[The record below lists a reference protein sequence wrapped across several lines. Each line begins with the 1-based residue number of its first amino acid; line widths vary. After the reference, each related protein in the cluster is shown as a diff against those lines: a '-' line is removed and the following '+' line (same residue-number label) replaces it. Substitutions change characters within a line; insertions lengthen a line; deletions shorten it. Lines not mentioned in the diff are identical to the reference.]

1 MGKKIT
7 RWAATLVPAMAT
19 AGLLLTG
26 TAAAQPSAPAVA
38 TGHRVQIYEI
48 WYNSPGPDHGSNSSL
63 NHEWVRL
70 NNTSGSNISLKG
82 WTLHDAAGHTFTFPA
97 YTPGA
102 LSHVKIRTGRGTN
115 NQDSL
120 YWGRN
125 WYIWNNNG
133 DTATLS
139 DSSGGTVDSCR
150 YNGTSAE
157 HVFC

>member
-1 MGKKIT
+1 MHQGLRLGSIVSL
-7 RWAATLVPAMAT
+7 AALALLVV
-19 AGLLLTG
+19 
-26 TAAAQPSAPAVA
+26 PSGARASAAPAVA

-70 NNTSGSNISLKG
+70 YNTSGSNISLKG
-82 WTLHDAAGHTFTFPA
+82 WTLHDAVGHTFTFPA
-97 YTPGA
+97 YTLA
-102 LSHVKIRTGRGTN
+102 AHSHVKIRTGNGTD

-139 DSSGGTVDSCR
+139 DSNGGKVDSCR
-150 YNGTSAE
+150 YNGTSAG
-157 HVFC
+157 HLYC